1 MFCKYNCMISCG
13 DTYNIIWQNIKV
25 IKLGRYWPGI
35 NVNQY
40 NITNVCWANSL
51 QTMFLQ
57 LFHSKNTM
65 IRPTLN
71 LTQVRQNS
79 DMYLALQLVN
89 ERYRYWVSTDT
100 HWYWSVSVLVSND
113 TRFDTLTIL
122 HDLQSQACNVNQ
134 KFKWP
139 ALYRWLTYGWAPLIP
154 LSHLVQPTEM
164 LTVWWSCGYLRQG
177 NIPQQ
182 QCPLAWWKANSSIYP
197 RVAQVATC
205 RPRRPLYPV
214 NACSAPRATCT
225 VTAAVTCCRSGQRC
239 CCSLKKTFTCQTH
252 WQDSWLTRH
261 DESCVLFLTSAHV
274 TPNLDFAYS
283 ILHVTRLVCHF
294 WYWYWTVPRTI
305 GIVVS
310 ATYWY
315 HLFTSFTKQLG
326 KSKITHHTQRP
337 NRQWIKIVWHHWHHS
352 THTIFSV
359 ILCK

>member
-1 MFCKYNCMISCG
+1 MTFRFMVIVSRQTPWNWSPIWQLVLNGSDAGWPVIAIFIMFCKYNCMISCG

-57 LFHSKNTM
+57 LFHSKNTT

-100 HWYWSVSVLVSND
+100 HWYWSVSVLVSDD

-164 LTVWWSCGYLRQG
+164 LTVWWSCAVPTSGQH
-177 NIPQQ
+177 P
-182 QCPLAWWKANSSIYP
+182 
-197 RVAQVATC
+197 
-205 RPRRPLYPV
+205 
-214 NACSAPRATCT
+214 
-225 VTAAVTCCRSGQRC
+225 TAAV
-239 CCSLKKTFTCQTH
+239 
-252 WQDSWLTRH
+252 
-261 DESCVLFLTSAHV
+261 
-274 TPNLDFAYS
+274 S
-283 ILHVTRLVCHF
+283 I
-294 WYWYWTVPRTI
+294 
-305 GIVVS
+305 GVVE
-310 ATYWY
+310 
-315 HLFTSFTKQLG
+315 G
-326 KSKITHHTQRP
+326 
-337 NRQWIKIVWHHWHHS
+337 
-352 THTIFSV
+352 
-359 ILCK
+359 